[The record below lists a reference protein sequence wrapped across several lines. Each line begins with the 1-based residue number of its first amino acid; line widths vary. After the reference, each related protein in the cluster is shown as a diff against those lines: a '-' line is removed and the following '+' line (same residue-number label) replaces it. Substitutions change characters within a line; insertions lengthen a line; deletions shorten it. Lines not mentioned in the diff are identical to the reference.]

1 LIATNTSGIFL
12 TFIIALGCFLATNTY
27 LSPVP
32 MAILIGLLLNPL
44 IKNQKVLKPGI
55 EFVEKEILN
64 ISIILLGANLFIS
77 FDVITIEIIL
87 ILFLTI
93 LLSIIFCFYFGN
105 LLGLPS
111 DLSILIGVGN
121 GICGS
126 SAIAATSKVIDT
138 KENHIGIS
146 ITIIN
151 LLSVVSM
158 FILPLLLTNKDE
170 VSSGLIIGS
179 SIQAVGQVA
188 GAGSYDSNVE
198 FYAIL
203 FKMIRILMLGPAI
216 LLIGYFYKQ
225 NKKNK
230 LEKNSNLIPS
240 FIIGFVVL
248 ACFVNIFDV
257 PKSALDFNIFQS
269 KFLLTMA
276 MAAIGLKISFL
287 NIFKYGF
294 KPVFV
299 ALIGNIIQIIIVIL
313 FVTYFL

>member
-1 LIATNTSGIFL
+1 
-12 TFIIALGCFLATNTY
+12 
-27 LSPVP
+27 

-64 ISIILLGANLFIS
+64 ISIILLGANLLIS
-77 FDVITIEIIL
+77 FDVITIEIIF
-87 ILFLTI
+87 ILFFII
-93 LLSIIFCFYFGN
+93 LFSIVFCFYFGK

>member
-1 LIATNTSGIFL
+1 
-12 TFIIALGCFLATNTY
+12 
-27 LSPVP
+27 

-216 LLIGYFYKQ
+216 LLIGYFYNKQ
-225 NKKNK
+225 NNKNK